1 MFLYLYDNITF
12 EMGIFLCMCYWN
24 TFLLMYL
31 AVIAPLKHKHKSLKV
46 SPSKL
51 MDSLTEIKLVF
62 CREINNLKAPG
73 ILPCLSCFCSA
84 VLCRAARH
92 PLSVKT
98 LSLPLLKE
106 KGWTSRECR
115 LPPTSLAQDP
125 SINFICLLKRR
136 NFPWR
141 RWLSGIKG

>member
-1 MFLYLYDNITF
+1 MFLYLCDNITF
-12 EMGIFLCMCYWN
+12 EMRILICVCYKN
-24 TFLLMYL
+24 TFLLVYI
-31 AVIAPLKHKHKSLKV
+31 AVIPSLKYRHKILKV

-51 MDSLTEIKLVF
+51 MGSLTEIELVF
-62 CREINNLKAPG
+62 GKAINNFNASE
-73 ILPCLSCFCSA
+73 ILPRLSCFCSTA
-84 VLCRAARH
+84 LRCAARFTQ
-92 PLSVKT
+92 SVKM

-106 KGWTSRECR
+106 KGWTSRECC
-115 LPPTSLAQDP
+115 LPPTSLARDP

>member
-1 MFLYLYDNITF
+1 MFLYLYDNATF
-12 EMGIFLCMCYWN
+12 ETGILLCICRWN
-24 TFLLMYL
+24 TFLLVYL
-31 AVIAPLKHKHKSLKV
+31 AVIAPLKHKRENLKV

-73 ILPCLSCFCSA
+73 ILPCLSCFCSP
-84 VLCRAARH
+84 VLCRAARRSQ
-92 PLSVKT
+92 PVKT

-106 KGWTSRECR
+106 KGWTARECC

>member
-1 MFLYLYDNITF
+1 MFLYLYDNIIF
-12 EMGIFLCMCYWN
+12 EMGILVCICYKN
-24 TFLLMYL
+24 TFLLVYL
-31 AVIAPLKHKHKSLKV
+31 AVIAPLKHKHKTLKV

-51 MDSLTEIKLVF
+51 MDSLIEIKLVF
-62 CREINNLKAPG
+62 CKEINNLKASE
-73 ILPCLSCFCSA
+73 ILPCLSCFCSTS
-84 VLCRAARH
+84 LCCIARCIQ
-92 PLSVKT
+92 SVKM

-106 KGWTSRECR
+106 KGWTSRECC